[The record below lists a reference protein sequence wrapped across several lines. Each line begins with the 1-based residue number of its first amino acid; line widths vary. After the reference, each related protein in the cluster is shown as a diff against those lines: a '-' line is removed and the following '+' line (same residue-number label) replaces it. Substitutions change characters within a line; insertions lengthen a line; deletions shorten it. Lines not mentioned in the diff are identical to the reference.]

1 MSLIRDVREGVAS
14 LQQSPRDLKQFG
26 LTMAIVLAI
35 LATLI
40 YIFGDHAE
48 RSLWLSILSLLFLLF
63 AFLFPRSLKPLH
75 TVWMGLAFFLGW
87 FMSRILLTVL
97 YFFILTPIGLLL
109 RLFGKDLLDLKLDKH
124 KESYWIRR
132 DSRPSVDR
140 YEKMF

>member
-1 MSLIRDVREGVAS
+1 MSLIRDVREGLAS

-35 LATLI
+35 LATLLFF
-40 YIFGDHAE
+40 FGDHAE
-48 RSLWLSILSLLFLLF
+48 RSLWLSILSLLFLLV
-63 AFLFPRSLKPLH
+63 ALLFPRSLKPLH

-87 FMSRILLTVL
+87 FVSRILLTVL

-109 RLFGKDLLDLKLDKH
+109 RLFGKDLLDLKLDPH
-124 KESYWIRR
+124 KDSYWIRR
-132 DSRPSVDR
+132 DSKPSEDR